1 MPYGLNKPLGLPF
14 QGEGIPYIPQPS
26 DKNWSN
32 ISLPWMA
39 FGYGVSITPLQTL
52 TFYNA
57 VANNGEMVKPQFVS
71 EIKEWNKTIKKI

>member
-1 MPYGLNKPLGLPF
+1 MLYGLNKNLGL
-14 QGEGIPYIPQPS
+14 QLKGEGKPFVPQPT

-52 TFYNA
+52 PFIMQLPI
-57 VANNGEMVKPQFVS
+57 MVK
-71 EIKEWNKTIKKI
+71 W